1 MGFRG
6 IVALTLSLLLAIPM
20 AVRAQEGS
28 TSSDESSRSLF
39 DTDLPPKPGSLLFPA
54 STGHKYWLTGEF
66 VFGWVSGPNLPPLV
80 TTSIAGTDTSNAG
93 ILGDP
98 RTSTLF
104 SGRVTDNLRA
114 GLRLGAG
121 YLFDAEY
128 GRGIEADFL
137 FLGSQSSTF
146 SATSGEFPILARP
159 YIDANTEDP
168 QAVLIAHPDQS
179 TGSITIDA
187 KSGSYYAVHLD
198 TTERIWNRGATNVS
212 CLFGY
217 RYGHYDDALRFQQ
230 TIVPNALPGTEINSN
245 DVFRA
250 RNDFNGLDLG
260 LRAEHSWNNMT
271 LNLLGRF
278 SAGYLRREV
287 NIQGRQTTTVGGVP
301 TTAVGGVYALE
312 SNIGTHRDDDFVIW
326 PELGGTLNW
335 QVRPNVRVHLGYT
348 AIMLNQIARA
358 SDQIDFTIN
367 PELFPPASPVADP
380 LRPRFNRDLTD
391 VWIHTV
397 NLGVDFL
404 F

>member
-6 IVALTLSLLLAIPM
+6 IAALTLSLLLAAPLT
-20 AVRAQEGS
+20 VRAQEES
-28 TSSDESSRSLF
+28 VASDESSRSFF
-39 DTDLPPKPGSLLFPA
+39 DTELPPTDSLLFPA
-54 STGHKYWLTGEF
+54 STGHKYWMTGEF
-66 VFGWVSGPNLPPLV
+66 VFGWVSGPNVPPLV
-80 TTSIAGTDTSNAG
+80 TTSIAGTDTSDAG

-98 RTSTLF
+98 RISTLF
-104 SGRVTDNLRA
+104 SGRVTDDLRA
-114 GLRLGAG
+114 GLRVGAG
-121 YLFDAEY
+121 YLFDPEY

-137 FLGSQSSTF
+137 FLGSQSSRF
-146 SATSGEFPILARP
+146 SATSDAFPILARP

-179 TGSITIDA
+179 TGSVTIDA
-187 KSGSYYAVHLD
+187 KSGNYYAVHLD

-217 RYGHYDDALRFQQ
+217 RYGHYDDSLLFQQ
-230 TIVPNALPGTEINSN
+230 TIVPNALPGTTIVSRGA
-245 DVFRA
+245 FRA

-260 LRAEHSWNNMT
+260 LRAEHSWNNVT

-278 SAGYLRREV
+278 SVGHLRREV

-301 TTAVGGVYALE
+301 STAVGGVYALE
-312 SNIGTHRDDDFVIW
+312 SNIGTHRDDDFVVW
-326 PELGGTLNW
+326 PELGGMLNW
-335 QVRPNVRVHLGYT
+335 QVRSNVRVHLGYT

-358 SDQIDFTIN
+358 SDQIDFTVN

-391 VWIHTV
+391 VWVHTL